1 MFIQN
6 KYTSW
11 YYNIINK
18 AKSENRIKSKETYYE
33 SHHIIPKSLGGNNSK
48 ENIVLLTAREH
59 YICHC
64 LLVYAIIIK
73 HKKRMVA
80 ALSKMQCQNNYT
92 KRNSLNYSLCKKLI
106 SGPNNWMYGKTHTEE
121 AKQKISLAAIGN
133 KRRLG
138 GKLSEE
144 SKKIISE
151 KAKGNKRRL
160 GGKLSEESK
169 KIISE
174 KNKINSKN
182 FLSKTTKEQRS
193 KLYGSSKG
201 KIWYYDPNTFKRYYG
216 FKETQPAGYIKGFIK
231 NINK

>member
-1 MFIQN
+1 MFNIFVQN
-6 KYTSW
+6 KYTKW

-18 AKSENRIKSKETYYE
+18 AKSENRVKSKETYYE

-151 KAKGNKRRL
+151 K
-160 GGKLSEESK
+160 
-169 KIISE
+169 
-174 KNKINSKN
+174 NKINSKN